1 MGITEQNYYISYN
14 FPDKINQNQDVK
26 DSVFRAKLDHLL
38 KNYEFIDDNIK
49 SVKAVILYNTDF
61 DQVSMGKSNE
71 ATLNKAI
78 PNNNGVKSNEE
89 DLAFFEALPP
99 KYNFDQVIL
108 NDAIK
113 TNIIKTINL
122 ILKQDII
129 YEQWG
134 FKEVDPQP
142 RAVLN
147 FYGPS
152 GTGKTMTAHAI
163 ASYLG
168 LKILPLNYSQ
178 IESKYV
184 GDAPKN
190 LVRAFETAQK
200 ENAVLFFDEADS
212 FLGKRIANVSTSSD
226 QAVNSLRSQM
236 LILMEN
242 FTGIVL
248 FASNLITNYDKAFE
262 TRIFEHIKFDL
273 PDAHNREKI
282 IKVTMPSRVPLKIPL
297 TAEEMDELTLISEGF
312 SGRDI
317 KNAVLKA
324 LSNAV
329 LENRDFVNYNDF
341 KTMFENVKTI
351 KKDLEDACNQGGLKL
366 TTEKKNEL
374 ESKIKEQL
382 AEKKA
387 NVVETGLSTPEIK
400 QDGEPQNVL
409 IQCSSLDSGQ

>member
-14 FPDKINQNQDVK
+14 FPDKINKNQDVK

-38 KNYEFIDDNIK
+38 KNYEFVDDNIK
-49 SVKAVILYNTDF
+49 SVKAIILYNTDF
-61 DQVSMGKSNE
+61 DQVNMGKSSE
-71 ATLNKAI
+71 AALSKVGS
-78 PNNNGVKSNEE
+78 NNNGVKNNNEE
-89 DLAFFEALPP
+89 GLVFFEALPP

-108 NDAIK
+108 NDPIK

-168 LKILPLNYSQ
+168 LKILSLNYSQ

-212 FLGKRIANVSTSSD
+212 FLGRRIANISTSSD

-273 PDAHNREKI
+273 PDAKNREKI
-282 IKVTMPSRVPLKIPL
+282 IKVTIPSRVPLESPL
-297 TAEEMDELTLISEGF
+297 TDEEMAELVLISEGF

-329 LENRDFVNYNDF
+329 FENRDFVNYNDF

-351 KKDLEDACNQGGLKL
+351 KKELEDACNQSGLKL
-366 TTEKKNEL
+366 TADKKSEL

-382 AEKKA
+382 AEKQA
-387 NVVETGLSTPEIK
+387 QPVNAGLTEQAS
-400 QDGEPQNVL
+400 
-409 IQCSSLDSGQ
+409 